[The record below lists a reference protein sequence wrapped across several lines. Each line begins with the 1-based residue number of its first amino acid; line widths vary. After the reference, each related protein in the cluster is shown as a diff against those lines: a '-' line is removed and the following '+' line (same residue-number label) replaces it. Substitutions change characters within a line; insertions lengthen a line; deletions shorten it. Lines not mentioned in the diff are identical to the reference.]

1 AWFVFAPAGASVAT
15 STPEGPTTTPNAKV
29 GEASPLFEEL
39 KIGGE
44 GNAPGRFRDNRHVAV
59 DGEGRIYSSDYSPIR
74 IQVFEADGTFL
85 NQWLPE
91 AGDNLHG
98 LAVDREGTLLVA
110 NNRGLFKYE
119 GKTGKMLAKVD
130 GVYPRGMAFSWDG
143 KIVITEGRTFSVYDK
158 ALKLISKF
166 DDAAERVNSSFGFGA
181 VAVAGDET
189 IYMLGRTD
197 RDVFKFTM

>member
-1 AWFVFAPAGASVAT
+1 KLNIDTKGVRKAAVSAGKAVLAVTMIAVVLVVGMGAAVAWFVFAPAGASVAT

-119 GKTGKMLAKVD
+119 GK
-130 GVYPRGMAFSWDG
+130 
-143 KIVITEGRTFSVYDK
+143 
-158 ALKLISKF
+158 
-166 DDAAERVNSSFGFGA
+166 
-181 VAVAGDET
+181 
-189 IYMLGRTD
+189 
-197 RDVFKFTM
+197 